1 MRRHVCTC
9 GWLIA
14 ATIAASALAVAQGER
29 TFRARLSTVPRTV
42 QMQETVDGIGQATA
56 TLAGTRLTVTGTFEG
71 LKTPATVA
79 RLHAGR
85 KGVRGP
91 AIADLQ
97 VTPAVKGTLSGSV
110 ELNREQLEAL
120 SSGGVY
126 IQIHSEK
133 APEGNLWGWLLP
145 QDARR

>member
-1 MRRHVCTC
+1 MRRIRVAGALTAM
-9 GWLIA
+9 LVSA
-14 ATIAASALAVAQGER
+14 AVGLAQGER

-42 QMQETVDGIGQATA
+42 QMQETVDGVGQATA
-56 TLAGTRLTVTGTFEG
+56 TLSGSTLTITGTFEG

-79 RLHAGR
+79 RLHVGR

-91 AIADLQ
+91 AVAELQ
-97 VTPAVKGTLSGSV
+97 VTPAVKGVISGSV
-110 ELNREQLEAL
+110 ELTREQLEAL
-120 SSGGVY
+120 ANGGVY

-145 QDARR
+145 QESRR